1 MQNISHLKKIK
12 NALTMGTIITTT
24 CVLLGCGDKPTS
36 PPPPKIEPSKLF
48 EQERSALEKAKGIE
62 QQLNKNTEQLKQDV
76 EKQAQ

>member
-1 MQNISHLKKIK
+1 MASFMT
-12 NALTMGTIITTT
+12 AAS
-24 CVLLGCGDKPTS
+24 VLPGCGDKPTS

-48 EQERSALEKAKGIE
+48 EQERSAFGKAKGIE

>member
-1 MQNISHLKKIK
+1 MQNIFHLKKIK
-12 NALTMGTIITTT
+12 NALFMGTIMTTT
-24 CVLLGCGDKPTS
+24 CVLLGCSDKPTS

-76 EKQAQ
+76 EQQAQ

>member
-1 MQNISHLKKIK
+1 MVS
-12 NALTMGTIITTT
+12 IITTPSI
-24 CVLLGCGDKPTS
+24 LLGCGDKPTS

-48 EQERSALEKAKGIE
+48 EQERSTLEKAKGME